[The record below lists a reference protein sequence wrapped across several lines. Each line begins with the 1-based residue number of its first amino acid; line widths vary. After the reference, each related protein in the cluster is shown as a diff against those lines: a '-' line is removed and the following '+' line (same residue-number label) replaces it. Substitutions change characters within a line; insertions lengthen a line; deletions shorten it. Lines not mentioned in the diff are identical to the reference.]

1 MKRDGHTTTDP
12 MLGDT
17 LVGALAPAQ
26 DRAAGGDLQ
35 VGDLLRDTYRILGLL
50 ASGGTGNVYLADHVR
65 LPGRVAVK
73 TLRGERLQD
82 SQSLARFRAEAEITA
97 SLRHPHIVQTL
108 DFDVSPAGRPYLVME
123 LCEGP
128 DLRSLVERGPTPV
141 ARVAEI
147 VRQIASALQLA
158 HDHGIVHRDLKP
170 ANVML
175 VNTGAD
181 GDFVKL
187 VDFGLSK
194 LLLDEGPPVTSPDQI
209 LGTPGYMAPE
219 QVRGGRV
226 DARVDQFALASLS
239 YQLLTGRAPFAGDD
253 VATVLR
259 HIVSADPLPI
269 WQLVPGRTRQVSLVV
284 ARGLAKTPAQRYA
297 SVSEYDQALRAAV
310 AEDAAHAAAQAASGG
325 DRPEALDIAVSYR
338 W

>member
-1 MKRDGHTTTDP
+1 

-17 LVGALAPAQ
+17 LVNVLAPVHARQ
-26 DRAAGGDLQ
+26 PGGDLQ
-35 VGDLLRDTYRILGLL
+35 VGDVLRDTYRIVGLL
-50 ASGGTGNVYLADHVR
+50 ASGGTGNVYLADHLR

-73 TLRGERLQD
+73 TLRGERVRD
-82 SQSLARFRAEAEITA
+82 PQSLARFRAEAEITA
-97 SLRHPHIVQTL
+97 ALRHPHVVQTL
-108 DFDVSPAGRPYLVME
+108 DYDVAPGGVPYLVME

-128 DLRSLVERGPTPV
+128 DLRSLVERGPTPI

-158 HDHGIVHRDLKP
+158 HDRGVVHRDLKP

-175 VNTGAD
+175 LTSEMN
-181 GDFVKL
+181 GDYVKL

-194 LLLDEGPPVTSPDQI
+194 LLAADAPPVTSPDQI

-219 QVRGGRV
+219 QVRGSRV
-226 DARVDQFALASLS
+226 DPRVDQFALASLS
-239 YQLLTGRAPFAGDD
+239 YELLTGRAPFAGDD

-259 HIVSADPLPI
+259 HIVNSEPLPI
-269 WQLVPGRTRQVSLVV
+269 WQLVPGRTRAVSLVV
-284 ARGLAKTPAQRYA
+284 GRGLAKAPAQRYA
-297 SVSEYDQALRAAV
+297 SVTEFDQALRAAM
-310 AEDAAHAAAQAASGG
+310 AEDAAYAQAQAGAAEG
-325 DRPEALDIAVSYR
+325 DRPEALDVAISYR

>member
-1 MKRDGHTTTDP
+1 MGVDRAGLD
-12 MLGDT
+12 DT
-17 LVGALAPAQ
+17 LVNTPSPGQPWP
-26 DRAAGGDLQ
+26 AGGDLH
-35 VGDLLRDTYRILGLL
+35 VGDLLRDTYRIVGLL
-50 ASGGTGNVYLADHVR
+50 AVGGTGNVYLADHVR

-82 SQSLARFRAEAEITA
+82 PQSLARFRAEAEITA

-108 DFDVSPAGRPYLVME
+108 DYDVTPGGLPYLVME

-128 DLRSLVERGPTPV
+128 DLRSLVERGPAPA

-158 HDHGIVHRDLKP
+158 HDRGVVHRDLKP

-175 VNTGAD
+175 VTGDA

-194 LLLDEGPPVTSPDQI
+194 LLWTEGPPVTSPDQI

-239 YQLLTGRAPFAGDD
+239 YELLTGRAPFAGDD
-253 VATVLR
+253 VAAVLR
-259 HIVSADPLPI
+259 YIVSVEPAPI
-269 WQLVPGRTRQVSLVV
+269 WQLVPGRVRAVSLVV
-284 ARGLAKTPAQRYA
+284 GRGLAKDPAQRYA
-297 SVSEYDQALRAAV
+297 SVSAFDQALRAAV
-310 AEDAAHAAAQAASGG
+310 AEDAGAAAAAAV
-325 DRPEALDIAVSYR
+325 DDHPEALDVALSYR